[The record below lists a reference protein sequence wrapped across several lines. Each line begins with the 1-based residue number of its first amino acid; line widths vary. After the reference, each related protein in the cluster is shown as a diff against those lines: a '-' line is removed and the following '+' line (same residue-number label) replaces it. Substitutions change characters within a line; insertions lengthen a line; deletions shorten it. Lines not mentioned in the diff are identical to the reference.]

1 MLELELE
8 GVARLSTG
16 RALQH
21 QRWGTRGLVGASGLL
36 GPEIAKARNGT
47 LNNWVVY
54 PILLVDLL
62 AFLLVLLYSSSL
74 V

>member
-1 MLELELE
+1 MLHRQELELE

-21 QRWGTRGLVGASGLL
+21 QRWGIRGLVGASGLL
-36 GPEIAKARNGT
+36 GPETAKARNGT

-54 PILLVDLL
+54 PILLVYLF
-62 AFLLVLLYSSSL
+62 AY
-74 V
+74 

>member
-1 MLELELE
+1 MQELELE

-21 QRWGTRGLVGASGLL
+21 QRWGIRGLVGASGLL
-36 GPEIAKARNGT
+36 GPETAKARNGT

-54 PILLVDLL
+54 PILLV
-62 AFLLVLLYSSSL
+62 AFCLVAFC
-74 V
+74 